1 MTTLG
6 GALTLLLLCLGD
18 DEATSR
24 RDVIEN
30 LRNRKDL
37 ALRPET
43 LNKPETFARRV
54 QDQDYLKKFREG
66 YHGWRFKLGNLAT
79 GAGFAIGPEYH
90 ADRLMHGRVKARFSV
105 QGATSLSWKTETHWE
120 APRFAN
126 NWLGWD
132 FLAAYRDYNRIDY
145 YGPGPDST
153 KGGRSNYRLE
163 DTSWETQLVLRRLPR
178 SRLGGV
184 VGYSWFNVGPG
195 KRDGVISTDQAFGPA
210 LAPGINR
217 QTNFLTYGLFYQF
230 DYRDNPA
237 GPKSGGNYVL
247 QQTWYRD
254 NVYGAFGFRRLDLD
268 LQQYIAMFNGTHRF
282 ALRAKTVL
290 TDTDGLEVVPFY
302 LQPILGGSD
311 DLRGFRPYRFR
322 DRNMLVLNGEYR
334 WEVFSG
340 LDGALFV
347 DGGKVFPRR
356 GFLNLNDLEGAYG
369 FGLRF
374 NAKNTTFLRL
384 DVGFS
389 HEGWQIWF
397 KFNDPFLPRRF
408 GATRQ
413 QPIY

>member
-1 MTTLG
+1 ML
-6 GALTLLLLCLGD
+6 ADDGD
-18 DEATSR
+18 VKSR
-24 RDVIEN
+24 AQQIEQ
-30 LRNRKDL
+30 LRERKDA
-37 ALRPET
+37 ALKPEQ
-43 LNKPETFARRV
+43 LNKPESLVRRV
-54 QDQDYLKKFREG
+54 QDQDYLRKLQEG
-66 YHGWRFKLGNLAT
+66 YRGWRVRFGNLAT
-79 GAGFAIGPEYH
+79 GAGFALGPEYH
-90 ADRLMHGRVKARFSV
+90 RDSLLHGRLRARFSV
-105 QGATSLSWKTETHWE
+105 QGATSLSWKGESHVE

-126 NWLGWD
+126 GWLGWD
-132 FLAAYRDYNRIDY
+132 FLAAYRNYNRIDY

-163 DTSWETQLVLRRLPR
+163 DTSWESQFVLRKLPK
-178 SRLGGV
+178 SRLGGT

-195 KRDGVISTDQAFGPA
+195 QRDGIISTDQAFGPA
-210 LAPGINR
+210 LAPGIDR
-217 QTNFLTYGLFYQF
+217 QTNFLSYGLFYQF
-230 DYRDNPA
+230 DYRDNPL
-237 GPKSGGNYVL
+237 GPKRGGNYVL

-254 NVYGAFGFRRLDLD
+254 QLYGAYGFRRLDLD
-268 LQQYIAMFNGTHRF
+268 LQQYIAFFNGVRRF
-282 ALRAKTVL
+282 AIRAKTVL
-290 TDTDGLEVVPFY
+290 TDTDSPQVVPFY
-302 LQPILGGSD
+302 LQPVLGGSD

-356 GFLNLNDLEGAYG
+356 GMLNFSNLEGSYG

-374 NAKNTTFLRL
+374 NARNSTFLRL

-397 KFNDPFLPRRF
+397 KFNDLFLPRRF